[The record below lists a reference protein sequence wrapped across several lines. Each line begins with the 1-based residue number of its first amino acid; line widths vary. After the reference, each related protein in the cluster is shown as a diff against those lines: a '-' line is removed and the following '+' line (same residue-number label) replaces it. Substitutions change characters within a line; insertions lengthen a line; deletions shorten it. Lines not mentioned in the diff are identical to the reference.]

1 MKKIV
6 TLLILNLLF
15 FISCSNRKLKDLST
29 TVIDITVDSF
39 YSENIVGK
47 KGTIVL
53 RTEWPSPLDIED
65 TKKKHALRQLFQIQ
79 RINLIL

>member
-6 TLLILNLLF
+6 TLLILNLFF
-15 FISCSNRKLKDLST
+15 FISCYNRKLKDLST
-29 TVIDITVDSF
+29 TVIDIRVNSF

-65 TKKKHALRQLFQIQ
+65 TQKNML
-79 RINLIL
+79 